1 MIFTFVDDNQEI
13 KVEVDDDKVSTS
25 YINLELLNEEE
36 DEDTTERQEDPD

>member
-1 MIFTFVDDNQEI
+1 MIFTFVDDNHEI